1 MNKLFKLCRYQS
13 LPRGRRAVT
22 GEDLT
27 DSLHIARIALNRD
40 LARLQAHVWRH

>member
-1 MNKLFKLCRYQS
+1 MNKLVKLCRYRS
-13 LPRGRRAVT
+13 LLSGRRAVT

-27 DSLHIARIALNRD
+27 DSLHIAHVAFNRD